1 MRARRGVGI
10 VLLLLI
16 GGTAPLWGPLS
27 LRRVSRFAVQR
38 VEIAGTR
45 MLAPHQVLA
54 ASGIRSGQ
62 NVWDDADPWEAAL
75 RKHPVIADASVTR
88 RLPGTLTIRVL
99 EREPAGL
106 VDDAVLVP
114 VASDGTVLPL
124 DPALSPVD
132 LPVIRTRGLAKP
144 AARALLAE
152 SGRVSQ
158 MDPALWA
165 RVSEVHHA
173 PRRGLVLRI
182 AEPQAEA
189 ILPTGA
195 DQRRIRQLRSTLE
208 HLAAQEQPDSGVHVR
223 LDLRWKDQIVLARS
237 SR

>member
-1 MRARRGVGI
+1 MGI
-10 VLLLLI
+10 GLVLLV
-16 GGTAPLWGPLS
+16 GATAPLWGPLS
-27 LRRVSRFAVQR
+27 LRRVSHFAVQR

-62 NVWDDADPWEAAL
+62 NVWDDANRWEAAL
-75 RKHPVIADASVTR
+75 RQHPAIADASVTR

-106 VDDAVLVP
+106 VDDAVLAP
-114 VASDGTVLPL
+114 VAPDGTVLPL

-132 LPVIRTRGLAKP
+132 LPLIRTRGLARP

-158 MDPALWA
+158 ADPALWA
-165 RVSEVHHA
+165 RVSEVHQA

-182 AEPQAEA
+182 ADPRAEV
-189 ILPTGA
+189 ILPAGA

-208 HLAAQEQPDSGVHVR
+208 YLAAQAPPDSGVHVR
-223 LDLRWKDQIVLARS
+223 VDLRWKDQIVLARS
-237 SR
+237 TR